1 MMDICANY
9 QYCKKERKIMI
20 ELSQND
26 IEIIKNHKQKFLE
39 PILTIAQ
46 LSKLDLSDAELL
58 NNDYFKSVV
67 SQLTEID
74 KQGLRPQFD
83 MFVTICQVLF

>member
-1 MMDICANY
+1 
-9 QYCKKERKIMI
+9 MI

>member
-1 MMDICANY
+1 
-9 QYCKKERKIMI
+9 MI
-20 ELSQND
+20 KLSQND

-39 PILTIAQ
+39 LILTIAQ

-58 NNDYFKSVV
+58 KNDYFKSVV

-74 KQGLRPQFD
+74 KQGLRPQFE
-83 MFVTICQVLF
+83 VLF

>member
-1 MMDICANY
+1 
-9 QYCKKERKIMI
+9 MI

-58 NNDYFKSVV
+58 KNDYFKSVV

>member
-1 MMDICANY
+1 
-9 QYCKKERKIMI
+9 MI
-20 ELSQND
+20 KLSQND
-26 IEIIKNHKQKFLE
+26 IEIIKSHKQKFIE

-58 NNDYFKSVV
+58 KNDYFKSVV

-74 KQGLRPQFD
+74 KQGLRKQFD
-83 MFVTICQVLF
+83 IFVTICQVLF

>member
-1 MMDICANY
+1 MNY
-9 QYCKKERKIMI
+9 HK
-20 ELSQND
+20 ND

-58 NNDYFKSVV
+58 KNDYFKSVV

>member
-1 MMDICANY
+1 
-9 QYCKKERKIMI
+9 MI

-26 IEIIKNHKQKFLE
+26 IEIIKSHKQKFIE

-58 NNDYFKSVV
+58 KNDYFKSVV

-74 KQGLRPQFD
+74 KQGLRKQFD
-83 MFVTICQVLF
+83 IFVTICQVLF

>member
-1 MMDICANY
+1 
-9 QYCKKERKIMI
+9 MI

-46 LSKLDLSDAELL
+46 
-58 NNDYFKSVV
+58 FVV